1 MKSKFKGEGGGGGGA
16 GGGRGAAG
24 GRQGAAGGRRRVPW
38 VKIMENE
45 LECL

>member
-1 MKSKFKGEGGGGGGA
+1 MKSKFKGEGGGGA
-16 GGGRGAAG
+16 GGAAG
-24 GRQGAAGGRRRVPW
+24 GGAAGGRRGVPW